1 MATARWQ
8 ERREYRSVTGWSKTG
23 PVAGPKPELR
33 PVLRP
38 HGLISHAWRWGA
50 GVISAGAGLV
60 SILSYTHSMKAKFG
74 PDSVAVS
81 GLAAVRWVGVTPALD
96 TATSIG
102 DTINL
107 AVTATDPRGNA
118 LVGVPTVWSST
129 DSIVATVD
137 SAGTVVARS
146 AGTAAIVVTVGNKA
160 ARSQV
165 VVRQLPA
172 EIRIVGDSIL
182 RLPEGER
189 VLAVAFVA
197 DARRQRILGL
207 RVKWRSA
214 DPSIAAVDSIGN
226 VSGTAVGRTAFTAA
240 YENMVAQLATEVYP
254 VPASLTLLGG
264 DGQRAPAG
272 RRVPNPV
279 AVQVVSRSGRP
290 IEGVPVRFALDD
302 AAGIADPQ
310 TGASDTKGIVRAT
323 WTLGALPGRQS
334 LRVTADGI
342 ASHTVVTAEAE
353 PVGANTR
360 LSQVTENLE
369 GPASGSLAEPIVVRV
384 TDSSG
389 IALGDVPVAWS
400 ADDEGSI
407 VASESRTD
415 SLGEARARWTLGP
428 KSGPQRAYVQVGSPR
443 AVPRFVVKA
452 SALAG
457 RAATAELVGTT
468 KREGSVS
475 KVLKPLIELRVF
487 DKAKNPVPGVT
498 VTLAPAHGSVDDSVL
513 TTDSVGRVLVSWT
526 LGRAA
531 GLHRMAARVDG
542 IERPVEISAR
552 ARPAAPANLAFVE
565 PKPGTAN
572 RAVQSLDAD
581 LTDAY
586 GNPVA
591 DQPVVFST
599 KHGTVNPAR
608 VMTDARGRAHTRWTP
623 GSKTGE
629 RSLTA
634 AVRGTEARASFV
646 LKASEPATPAKKP
659 TPVKKELPAKKTVI
673 KRATQ

>member
-1 MATARWQ
+1 MDRWL

-23 PVAGPKPELR
+23 PVAGPKPV
-33 PVLRP
+33 PQVVLRP

-60 SILSYTHSMKAKFG
+60 SILSYTHSIKAKFD

-81 GLAAVRWVGVTPALD
+81 GLAAVRWVGVTPAVD

-118 LVGVPTVWSST
+118 LLGVPTVWSST
-129 DSIVATVD
+129 DSIVALVD

-146 AGTAAIVVTVGNKA
+146 GGTAVIAVTVGTKTAKA
-160 ARSQV
+160 HV
-165 VVRQLPA
+165 VVRQRPA
-172 EIRIVGDSIL
+172 EVRIVGDSIL
-182 RLPEGER
+182 RVPEGER
-189 VLAVAFVA
+189 TQAVAYVA
-197 DARRQRILGL
+197 DARRQKILGL
-207 RVKWRSA
+207 SVRWRSSDA
-214 DPSIAAVDSIGN
+214 SIAAVDSVGN
-226 VSGTAVGRTAFTAA
+226 VTGTAAGRTTFTATHETMA
-240 YENMVAQLATEVYP
+240 AQLAAEVYP

-272 RRVPNPV
+272 RQVANPV
-279 AVQVVSRSGRP
+279 TVQVVSRSGRP
-290 IEGVPVRFALDD
+290 IEGVPVRFILDVSV
-302 AAGIADPQ
+302 GIAEPQ
-310 TGASDTKGIVRAT
+310 AVASDAQGIARAA
-323 WTLGALPGRQS
+323 WTLGGMPGRQS
-334 LRVTADGI
+334 LMVSAEGV
-342 ASHTVVTAEAE
+342 ASHTVVSAEAE

-360 LSQVTENLE
+360 LAQVSDDLA
-369 GPASGSLAEPIVVRV
+369 GPASGPLADPVVVRV

-389 IALGDVPVAWS
+389 VALADVPVAWT
-400 ADDEGSI
+400 ADDGGSI
-407 VASESRTD
+407 VSSEARTD
-415 SLGEARARWTLGP
+415 SLGEARGRWTLGP
-428 KSGPQRAYVQVGSPR
+428 KSGAQRAYVQVGSPR
-443 AVPRFVVKA
+443 AVPRFTVEA

-457 RAATAELVGTT
+457 RATAVELAGAG
-468 KREGSVS
+468 KREGSVG
-475 KVLKPLIELRVF
+475 KPLKPLIELRVL
-487 DKAKNPVPGVT
+487 DKARNPVPGVP
-498 VTLAPAHGSVDDSVL
+498 VSLLAAHGSVDDSIL
-513 TTDSVGRVLVSWT
+513 TTDPNGRILVSWT
-526 LGRAA
+526 LGRTA
-531 GLHRMAARVDG
+531 GLHRLTARVEG

-565 PKPGTAN
+565 PKAGTAS

-599 KHGTVNPAR
+599 RYGTVNPAR

-629 RSLTA
+629 RSLAA
-634 AVRGTEARASFV
+634 AVKGTEARAKFV
-646 LKASEPATPAKKP
+646 LKAPEPAPAPKKA
-659 TPVKKELPAKKTVI
+659 LPAKKEVTTRKI
-673 KRATQ
+673 GKRATQ